1 MFEQFLAAPRVMVL
15 ENDGRRELSGL
26 WRLPVMPE
34 GTVKPAFAE
43 YNKGRGWCSRMG
55 RRMRRAWGSL
65 WWG

>member
-1 MFEQFLAAPRVMVL
+1 MKHFLLTLRAQQFRRLEEYMFEQFLAAPRVMVL

-43 YNKGRGWCSRMG
+43 YNK
-55 RRMRRAWGSL
+55 
-65 WWG
+65 